1 VGLLWEAHSFLAQIS
16 AVTATVNKLVIRDA
30 GGNVMEDDYEFKFTV
45 NDTQNN
51 LDCPPSC

>member
-1 VGLLWEAHSFLAQIS
+1 MGSAQLFGANQ

-30 GGNVMEDDYEFKFTV
+30 GGNVMEDDYEFTFTV